1 MINSERLPGE
11 CSDNFLDKDFY
22 TLMSRCQKNAAVKIE
37 LQAGVCSWLND
48 QEYDYNDPE
57 KESKVID
64 INYVMLHL

>member
-1 MINSERLPGE
+1 
-11 CSDNFLDKDFY
+11 
-22 TLMSRCQKNAAVKIE
+22 MSRCQKNAAVKIE